1 MTVIGTSMA
10 FYCGVLKAK
19 ECPYR
24 LTTPFKEI
32 GFLGVVFAGRGAALR
47 RRVKSPI
54 VQNILGIGKQIV
66 LYLRPFE
73 TDTNKNS
80 GMTFLDRRFKNY
92 SVTNENLIFKYLGL
106 LADIDDFIAI
116 GRPQEKVTPSGF
128 KRIYVATNSDWMLIV
143 RDLIDRAVIIVW
155 TFGLSDGIK
164 WEIQQLVSRSNPT
177 RILAYCPLGEL
188 TPIKKEF
195 EWTRMRDELSTCFP
209 KGLPKKIGKSVF
221 MVFDEDWIPRWVEPI
236 GMDPTQHG
244 ISHTICRSMNEVFRR
259 MGLRV
264 KPNKWLGVTSST
276 THGDSSP

>member
-1 MTVIGTSMA
+1 MFGISMA
-10 FYCGVLKAK
+10 LYCGVLKAN
-19 ECPYR
+19 ECP
-24 LTTPFKEI
+24 LKTTAPFNEI
-32 GFLGVVFAGRGAALR
+32 GAFGMVLVGRGAGLR

-54 VQNILGIGKQIV
+54 VLNSLGIGKQIV

-73 TDTNKNS
+73 TDTSKNS
-80 GMTFLDRRFKNY
+80 GMTFLNRWLKNF
-92 SVTNENLIFKYLGL
+92 SASNESLIFTYLSM

-128 KRIYVATNSDWMLIV
+128 KRIYVATNLDWMPIV
-143 RDLIDRAVIIVW
+143 SDLIDRAVIVVW

-164 WEIQQLVSRSNPT
+164 WEIQQLVSLFNPT
-177 RILAYCPLGEL
+177 RIVAYCPLGEL

-195 EWTRMRDELSTCFP
+195 EWMRIRDELSTCFP

-221 MVFDEDWIPRWVEPI
+221 MVFDEDWNPRWVEPV

-244 ISHTICRSMNEVFRR
+244 ITHTIWRSMNEVFRS